1 MIPQNPLRI
10 ERPLRANL
18 RYGLA
23 DGIGYSLMV
32 GFGESYLAPF
42 ALALGF
48 GEIFTGLLATLPLL
62 AGASLQLISPW
73 VVAKL
78 GSRRRW
84 VMLCAAVQVASFL
97 PLVQAALRGRVA
109 AWVLLAAASLYWG
122 AGFATGPAW
131 TSWMESVIPRRI
143 RTPYF
148 ARRTGFTQLALILAL
163 LVAGFSLEYGKNRD
177 TVMTAFMLTFA
188 MAAVSRVFSLSM
200 LWRQTEPEM
209 PGARRRE
216 LPLREAWQNILRRA
230 EGPFLLYL
238 LLIQGAV
245 MISGPFFAPYL
256 LRRLAFSYGEYV
268 VLIAAAFVAKV
279 VVMLWGSRLTRT
291 LGPRRL
297 LLVGGIGIVPVAGL
311 WLVSSSY
318 SYLLVLQVYSGIAW
332 ASYELGMLLM
342 IFERIRVEER
352 TAVLTLYNL
361 AHAFCSVVGS
371 LLGAGLFSWA
381 GAAHAYAAL
390 FLVSSLGR
398 AVAVP
403 LLIRLGSATPIQWT
417 MSLRTIGVRPSSGGM
432 VRPIFLSRGGL
443 RRRDRG
449 R

>member
-1 MIPQNPLRI
+1 MVSRIPQRI
-10 ERPLRANL
+10 DRPLRANL
-18 RYGLA
+18 RFGLA

-32 GFGESYLAPF
+32 GFGESYLAAF

-84 VMLCAAVQVASFL
+84 VMLCAALQIASFL
-97 PLVQAALRGRVA
+97 PLVWAAFHGQVA

-143 RTPYF
+143 RTHYF

-163 LVAGFSLEYGKNRD
+163 LAAGFSLEYGKNRGSL
-177 TVMTAFMLTFA
+177 MAAFMLTFA
-188 MAAVSRVFSLSM
+188 LAAASRAFSLAM
-200 LWRQTEPEM
+200 LGRQTEPEK

-216 LPLREAWQNILRRA
+216 LPLREAARNILRRA
-230 EGPFLLYL
+230 EGPFLLCL
-238 LLIQGAV
+238 LLIQWAV
-245 MISGPFFAPYL
+245 MISGPFFAPYM
-256 LRRLAFSYGEYV
+256 LRRMALSYSEYV
-268 VLIAAAFVAKV
+268 ILIAAAFVAKV
-279 VVMLWGSRLTRT
+279 VVLLWGGKLTRI

-297 LLVGGIGIVPVAGL
+297 LLLGGLGIVPVPGL
-311 WLVSSSY
+311 WLISSSY
-318 SYLLVLQVYSGIAW
+318 SYLLALQVYSGIAW

-342 IFERIRVEER
+342 IFERIRVDER
-352 TAVLTLYNL
+352 MAVLTLYNL
-361 AHAFCSVVGS
+361 AHAFCSVAGS
-371 LLGAGLFSWA
+371 LLGAGIFSWA
-381 GAAHAYAAL
+381 GAAHAYTAL

-398 AVAVP
+398 AAAIP
-403 LLIRLGSATPIQWT
+403 LLVRLSSVSPVRW
-417 MSLRTIGVRPSSGGM
+417 MVSLQTIGVRPSSGGM
-432 VRPIFLSRGGL
+432 VRPIFLARAWH
-443 RRRDRG
+443 RRRG
-449 R
+449 RP